1 MKFLLDTHCFLWA
14 ISNSSLLSK
23 KVINYLENQENE
35 IFLSSASVW
44 EIFIKFKLGK
54 LDLKKDPE
62 NLILEEMQLGS
73 YKSLEIKM
81 NHIFPMSKLPQLHK
95 DPFDRILICQAI
107 SEGLAILTNDPL
119 IKKYKVKTIW

>member
-14 ISNSSLLSK
+14 ISNSSLLPK

-62 NLILEEMQLGS
+62 NLILEEMQIGN

-81 NHIFPMSKLPQLHK
+81 NHIFPMSKLSQYHK

-107 SEGLAILTNDPL
+107 SEGLTILTNDPL
-119 IKKYKVKTIW
+119 IKKYKVKTVW